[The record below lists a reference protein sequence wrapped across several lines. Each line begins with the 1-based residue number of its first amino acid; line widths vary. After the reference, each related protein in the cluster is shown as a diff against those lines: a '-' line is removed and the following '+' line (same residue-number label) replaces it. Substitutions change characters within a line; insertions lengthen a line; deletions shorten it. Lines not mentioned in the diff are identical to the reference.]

1 MLPASMLTTMRAK
14 VADNFDATCTIRRS
28 TESAN
33 STGDPIPTW
42 SNLATSV
49 ACRVRAGSSNET
61 DTTGAI
67 RNVLRYKVLL
77 PFGQDVTAKDR
88 LELSTGIEVEVTD
101 VDKGKSDN
109 LQLVANC
116 IRVGGVDE

>member
-1 MLPASMLTTMRAK
+1 MLSTMRAK
-14 VADNFDATCTIRRS
+14 VEDNFDATCTIRRY
-28 TESAN
+28 TEAQN

-49 ACRVRAGSSNET
+49 ACRIRAGSSNET
-61 DTTGAI
+61 DTTGAV

-77 PFGQDVTAKDR
+77 PYGQDVTAKDR

>member
-1 MLPASMLTTMRAK
+1 MLTTMRAK
-14 VADNFDATCTIRRS
+14 CADDFDATCTIRRYS
-28 TESAN
+28 EAAN

-42 SNLATSV
+42 SNLATGV
-49 ACRVRAGSSNET
+49 PCRPRAGSAHEA

-67 RNVLRYKVLL
+67 RSYVLWKVLL
-77 PFGQDVTAKDR
+77 PYNQDVTAKDR

-109 LQLVANC
+109 LQLVA
-116 IRVGGVDE
+116 